1 MKEIFIIQNIKMKYI
16 LNILMLLSSIVAID
30 FKFYHEDPHIHNCIN
45 MRDIMEQTPMFDS
58 VSFSI
63 LQFFK
68 RGVSQTNKSFR
79 SILIDAFLKGTI
91 KVVDVKMLNY
101 NNLDMLKEE
110 TSVLT
115 NTLKTIQNT
124 TKIQTFVNKMQPSLN
139 QKLKKPFRDISRLIK
154 GIFSRKKNKKQKQK
168 ENENVE
174 LLDVQNSTEQQNEMT
189 NEDDIVIS
197 KIIDEGVDL
206 DTEIDVENILNILD
220 IGDNEDENQSEDD
233 QKKLIDDILKDME
246 LYFDFDDDV
255 EDLKLNVEKIN
266 DDTIESF
273 NKDGFSDPLDL
284 IEKILNKKKEVS
296 NLQSE
301 QPNDDDT
308 EVDLTQVIDEI
319 FNDLENEKKNKNESL
334 DENVNVNEPN
344 VIKEDDPENT
354 IIDSNELTDFITDYK
369 KIKDYYY
376 QNFFDNPNSLKAV
389 AFLPKI

>member
-168 ENENVE
+168 E
-174 LLDVQNSTEQQNEMT
+174 
-189 NEDDIVIS
+189 
-197 KIIDEGVDL
+197 K
-206 DTEIDVENILNILD
+206 
-220 IGDNEDENQSEDD
+220 
-233 QKKLIDDILKDME
+233 
-246 LYFDFDDDV
+246 
-255 EDLKLNVEKIN
+255 
-266 DDTIESF
+266 SF
-273 NKDGFSDPLDL
+273 LVF
-284 IEKILNKKKEVS
+284 
-296 NLQSE
+296 
-301 QPNDDDT
+301 
-308 EVDLTQVIDEI
+308 
-319 FNDLENEKKNKNESL
+319 
-334 DENVNVNEPN
+334 
-344 VIKEDDPENT
+344 
-354 IIDSNELTDFITDYK
+354 
-369 KIKDYYY
+369 YY
-376 QNFFDNPNSLKAV
+376 L
-389 AFLPKI
+389 